1 MRIVLLFCC
10 VLIIPATD
18 AATCNAVSGAS
29 RNSLLELYTAEGC
42 SSCPPADRW
51 LLHLPGDAEVVPL
64 AFHVD
69 YWDRLGWRDPFAQAA
84 FSQRQRARNSET
96 GWIYTPQVMLD
107 GKDFRAWQRG
117 LPPRST
123 APASVRLALT
133 LTQTANR
140 MEVQADSCFD
150 DPVSEHDAQLYLA
163 LTENRLSSDVTAGE
177 NARRVLHHDH
187 VVRQL
192 AGPFDPHHARQR
204 FSLQPRWK
212 AADLGVTAFV
222 LDTRGATLQA
232 LALPACP

>member
-51 LLHLPGDAEVVPL
+51 LSPLPGDAEVVPL

-69 YWDRLGWRDPFAQAA
+69 YWDRLGWLDPFAQAA

-150 DPVSEHDAQLYLA
+150 DPAAGHDAQLYLA
-163 LTENRLSSDVTAGE
+163 LTENRLNSEVTAGE

-192 AGPFDPHHARQR
+192 AGPFHPHHARQR
-204 FSLQPRWK
+204 FSLRPRWK
-212 AADLGVTAFV
+212 VADLGVTAFV

>member
-1 MRIVLLFCC
+1 MRIILLFCC

-51 LLHLPGDAEVVPL
+51 LSHLPGDAEVVPL

-84 FSQRQRARNSET
+84 FSQHQRARNSGT

-140 MEVQADSCFD
+140 MEVQADSRFD
-150 DPVSEHDAQLYLA
+150 DPVSKHDAQLYLA

-212 AADLGVTAFV
+212 AADLGVTTFV